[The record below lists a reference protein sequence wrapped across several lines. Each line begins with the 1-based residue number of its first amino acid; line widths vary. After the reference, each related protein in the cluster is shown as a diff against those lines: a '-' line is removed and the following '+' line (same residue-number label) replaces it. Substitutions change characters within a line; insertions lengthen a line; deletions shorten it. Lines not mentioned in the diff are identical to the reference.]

1 MNGEPRI
8 SPEGMAA
15 IDISEMGS
23 LFWVLGFA
31 VWVLMLLALRAGLNR
46 VEASLETRAREPH
59 RETVALSR
67 PQFDQPESVGEI
79 IGQYMEAPIYREVII
94 RGRKYGYERVQPP
107 GIETK
112 LASNERCL
120 KPGVVYVSSSANAV

>member
-1 MNGEPRI
+1 
-8 SPEGMAA
+8 MAA
-15 IDISEMGS
+15 IDISEMDS

-46 VEASLETRAREPH
+46 VEASLDTSERETR
-59 RETVALSR
+59 RETLAPQC
-67 PQFDQPESVGEI
+67 PQFDQPESVGEV
-79 IGQYMEAPIYREVII
+79 IGQYMQAPIYREVII
-94 RGRKYGYERVQPP
+94 HGRKYGYERVQPP

-120 KPGVVYVSSSANAV
+120 KPGVVYVGTGVPGE